1 MQITNL
7 EELLQ
12 SLGAKKVFKADGT
25 LTKQAEKAYDK
36 LVAILTY
43 GITQGFVEK
52 RSVDLLDNWMND
64 VIRNEIQEVKVMKEY
79 KNSNHKYNVLYA
91 LPRIKQ
97 HSISCK
103 YYEWCAATYR
113 NGEWEDLLKIDG
125 KYYEITDKTIKK
137 V

>member
-12 SLGAKKVFKADGT
+12 TLGAKKVFKADGT

-36 LVAILTY
+36 LVTILTY
-43 GITQGFVEK
+43 GITQGFVGK

-79 KNSNHKYNVLYA
+79 KDSNHKYNVLYA